1 MAKNK
6 KTGLT
11 TKHWLGYMCGDWG
24 GCMTFTKKLRL
35 HGFLTAVFPAMTAVH
50 GIRATFGIGLELLRT
65 AGVPLRKRI
74 LLSPIL

>member
-50 GIRATFGIGLELLRT
+50 GIRATFGIGLERSEALGALWSKRT
-65 AGVPLRKRI
+65 T
-74 LLSPIL
+74 S